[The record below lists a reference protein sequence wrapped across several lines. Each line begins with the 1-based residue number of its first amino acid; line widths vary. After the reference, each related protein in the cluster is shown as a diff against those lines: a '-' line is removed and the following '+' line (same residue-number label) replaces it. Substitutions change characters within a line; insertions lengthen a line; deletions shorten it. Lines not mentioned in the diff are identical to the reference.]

1 MRRFRGVSH
10 VHSTYSFDGRLGLP
24 ELSTFFAQRG
34 IDFVLMSEHVEGLE
48 SEKIRSFIADCET
61 YSKNS
66 LLIPGIEID
75 ALNAL
80 FYDVQASTGWRDY
93 EDLARQLAAGGALVI
108 VSHPVKIRRDISS
121 VTKSLVEGVEVWNS
135 RHDGKMALDCRIV
148 SYWRS
153 LRLQLG
159 RNLVPLCGI
168 DFHDTKDFIPL
179 FLEVECQRLDRQN
192 IMAEIRAGHHRIVRS
207 EKTIPLDFAK
217 GQLTVS
223 YHLYSTLY
231 RFVYRVIH
239 AAHRATSRLGV
250 RVPKGLRV
258 LFRRVF

>member
-10 VHSTYSFDGRLGLP
+10 VHSTYSFDGRLSLA
-24 ELSTFFAQRG
+24 ELSTFFAERG
-34 IDFVLMSEHVEGLE
+34 IDFVLMSEHVEGLG

-61 YSKNS
+61 YSRNS

-80 FYDVQASTGWRDY
+80 FYDVQGSTGWRDY
-93 EDLARQLAAGGALVI
+93 DDLACQLAAGGAMVI
-108 VSHPVKIRRDISS
+108 VSHPVKIRRDIPN
-121 VTKSLVEGVEVWNS
+121 VTKSLVDGVEVWNS
-135 RHDGKMALDCRIV
+135 RHDGKMALDCRIL

-153 LRLQLG
+153 LRSQLG
-159 RNLVPLCGI
+159 RKLIPMCGI

-179 FLEVECQRLDRQN
+179 FLEVECQHLDRQN

-207 EKTIPLDFAK
+207 EKTIPLDFATGK
-217 GQLTVS
+217 PTVS

-231 RFVYRVIH
+231 RLVYRMMY

-250 RVPKGLRV
+250 RAPKGLRV